1 MIPVRA
7 LAKHETIGLVESWF
21 VDHNTIMLEAE
32 DGGMFAL
39 DVKSGNVSRVQDYK
53 SSIRQVMG
61 LIVEGKRRYKQ
72 FNSSE
77 AAHDGR
83 GYSVDC
89 ALEVIPTFFS
99 TVVRLII
106 EKADPADI
114 EKTMVEQRR
123 GRVTVT
129 QRKSSG
135 GYSFFRVEESS
146 GSTFFPEEKASD
158 DPSFYPVQENLEE
171 LLIWLSDDILDEIMM
186 MNWPDPD

>member
-7 LAKHETIGLVESWF
+7 VAKHETIGLVESWF
-21 VDHNTIMLEAE
+21 IDHNTIMLEAE
-32 DGGMFAL
+32 DGEMFAL
-39 DVKSGNVSRVQDYK
+39 DVESGNVSRVREFK
-53 SSIRQVMG
+53 SSIRRVMG
-61 LIVEGKRRYKQ
+61 LIVEGKRRYKH

-77 AAHDGR
+77 AACDGQ

-89 ALEVIPTFFS
+89 ALEAIPTFFS

-106 EKADPADI
+106 ERADPAGI

-135 GYSFFRVEESS
+135 GYSFFRMEESS
-146 GSTFFPEEKASD
+146 RSAFFSEEEALGEPEL
-158 DPSFYPVQENLEE
+158 YPIQEDLEE
-171 LLIWLSDDILDEIMM
+171 LLIWLSNDIVDELMM

>member
-21 VDHNTIMLEAE
+21 IDHNTIMLEAE
-32 DGGMFAL
+32 DGEMFAL
-39 DVKSGNVSRVQDYK
+39 DVGSGNVSRVHEFR
-53 SSIRQVMG
+53 SNIRQIMG
-61 LIVEGKRRYKQ
+61 LVVEGKRRYKH
-72 FNSSE
+72 FTSTE
-77 AAHDGR
+77 AAYDGQ

-89 ALEVIPTFFS
+89 ALEAIPTFFS
-99 TVVRLII
+99 IVVRLII
-106 EKADPADI
+106 ERADPAGI

-135 GYSFFRVEESS
+135 GYSLFRMEESS
-146 GSTFFPEEKASD
+146 RSALFPEEETSEE
-158 DPSFYPVQENLEE
+158 PELYPIQENLEN
-171 LLIWLSDDILDEIMM
+171 LLIWLSDDIADELMM

>member
-21 VDHNTIMLEAE
+21 IDHNTIMLEAE
-32 DGGMFAL
+32 DGEMFAL
-39 DVKSGNVSRVQDYK
+39 NVKSGNVSRVREFK
-53 SSIRQVMG
+53 SNIRRIMG
-61 LIVEGKRRYKQ
+61 LVVGGKRRYKH

-77 AAHDGR
+77 AACDGR

-89 ALEVIPTFFS
+89 ALEVIPTLFS
-99 TVVRLII
+99 TVTRLII
-106 EKADPADI
+106 ERADPAGI

-135 GYSFFRVEESS
+135 GYSFFRMEESS
-146 GSTFFPEEKASD
+146 PSVFFPEEESSEV
-158 DPSFYPVQENLEE
+158 PELYPIQENLED
-171 LLIWLSDDILDEIMM
+171 LLVWLYDDIADEFMM

>member
-7 LAKHETIGLVESWF
+7 IAKHEAIGLVESWF
-21 VDHNTIMLEAE
+21 INHDTIMLEAE
-32 DGGMFAL
+32 DDEMFAL
-39 DVKSGNVSRVQDYK
+39 DVRSGNVSRVREFK
-53 SSIRQVMG
+53 SSIRRIMG
-61 LIVEGKRRYKQ
+61 LVVEGKRRYKY

-77 AAHDGR
+77 AACDGQ

-89 ALEVIPTFFS
+89 ALEAVPTFFS

-106 EKADPADI
+106 ERADPAGI

-135 GYSFFRVEESS
+135 GYSFFRMEESS
-146 GSTFFPEEKASD
+146 HSVFFPEEESTEE
-158 DPSFYPVQENLEE
+158 PELYPVQEDLEN
-171 LLIWLSDDILDEIMM
+171 LLIWLSGDIVGELMM
-186 MNWPDPD
+186 MNWSDPD

>member
-1 MIPVRA
+1 MIPIRA

-21 VDHNTIMLEAE
+21 IDHNTIMLEAE
-32 DGGMFAL
+32 NGEMFAL
-39 DVKSGNVSRVQDYK
+39 DVKSGNVSRVREFK
-53 SSIRQVMG
+53 SNIRQIMG
-61 LIVEGKRRYKQ
+61 LFVEGRRRYKH

-77 AAHDGR
+77 AACDGR

-99 TVVRLII
+99 IVVRLII
-106 EKADPADI
+106 ERADPAGI

-135 GYSFFRVEESS
+135 GYSFFRMEESLPS
-146 GSTFFPEEKASD
+146 AFFPEEESSEE
-158 DPSFYPVQENLEE
+158 PELYPIQEDLES
-171 LLIWLSDDILDEIMM
+171 LLTWLYDDIADEFMM